1 MSSWVQK
8 TLNGRW
14 KARYRAPDGR
24 TRSKTWDRKTDAE
37 RWLRAELGRRDRG
50 EWVDPK
56 LGKTRFGEWAVTV
69 MGARLHTRAS
79 TQARDRS
86 YLDSLVLPTFGGF
99 ELRRITPADIQGWVS
114 KLDGAGYAAET
125 VHKAHAL
132 LQMILTAAV
141 DSDLLAR
148 SPVRGVKLP
157 RIERREM
164 RFLTREE
171 LGELLEAVPGRNRLL
186 VKTAAYTGL
195 RFGELAGLRPGDV
208 EPLRKKIITVRRGL
222 VEVSGRLHVEEPKT
236 PASRR
241 TVTLPAWLGEELA
254 FHLRGH
260 DTQYVFTAPRGGPL
274 RRSGFRSRVWVPATV
289 RADLTGV
296 RFHDLRHTHAAWLV
310 EAGKHPKVIQARLG
324 HASITTTLDRY
335 GHLMP
340 GLDEDAAEALPP
352 LPAPSPRPEVV
363 ELHP

>member
-1 MSSWVQK
+1 MSVQK
-8 TLNGRW
+8 TPNGRW
-14 KARYRAPDGR
+14 IARYRAPDGKV
-24 TRSKTWDRKTDAE
+24 RSKTWDRKTDAE
-37 RWLRAELGRRDRG
+37 RWRREELGRRDRG

-79 TQARDRS
+79 TRARDRS
-86 YLDSLVLPTFGGF
+86 VLDSLVMPTFSGF
-99 ELRRITPADIQGWVS
+99 ELRRITPADIQAWVS
-114 KLDGAGYAAET
+114 KLVAAGYAAET

-132 LQMILTAAV
+132 LRMILTAAV

-148 SPVRGVKLP
+148 SPARGVKLP

-164 RFLTREE
+164 RFLTPEE
-171 LGELLEAVPGRNRLL
+171 LSELLEAVPDRYRLL

-195 RFGELAGLRPGDV
+195 RFGELAGLRPRDV
-208 EPLRKKIITVRRGL
+208 EPLRKKIMVRRGL

-241 TVTLPAWLGEELA
+241 TVKIPAWLGEELA
-254 FHLRGH
+254 FHLAGT
-260 DTQYVFTAPRGGPL
+260 DALYVFTAPRAGPL

-289 RADLTGV
+289 QAGLKGL

-310 EAGKHPKVIQARLG
+310 GAGEHPKTIQGRLG
-324 HASITTTLDRY
+324 HASISTTLDTY
-335 GHLMP
+335 GHLMD
-340 GLDEDAAEALPP
+340 GLDEAAAEALPR
-352 LPAPSPRPEVV
+352 LPAHSPRAEVV

>member
-8 TLNGRW
+8 TPNGRW

-56 LGKTRFGEWAVTV
+56 LGKTRFGEWAETV
-69 MGARLHTRAS
+69 MGTRLHTRAS
-79 TQARDRS
+79 TRARDRS
-86 YLDSLVLPTFGGF
+86 VLDSLVLPTFGGF

-132 LQMILTAAV
+132 LGMILTAAV

-157 RIERREM
+157 RIERHEM
-164 RFLTREE
+164 RFLTTAE
-171 LGELLEAVPGRNRLL
+171 LSELLEAVPGRNRLL

-195 RFGELAGLRPGDV
+195 RFGELGGLAPPRCSNRCG
-208 EPLRKKIITVRRGL
+208 RSIMVRRGL

-241 TVTLPAWLGEELA
+241 TVKIPAWLGEELA
-254 FHLRGH
+254 FHLRRPRHTCMCSRLLRAG
-260 DTQYVFTAPRGGPL
+260 TAAAVGFPVPRVGARNGAGRPH
-274 RRSGFRSRVWVPATV
+274 RR
-289 RADLTGV
+289 L

-324 HASITTTLDRY
+324 HASITTTLDTLRAPDAR
-335 GHLMP
+335 P
-340 GLDEDAAEALPP
+340 G
-352 LPAPSPRPEVV
+352 
-363 ELHP
+363 

>member
-8 TLNGRW
+8 TQSGRW

-56 LGKTRFGEWAVTV
+56 LGKTRFGEWAETV

-99 ELRRITPADIQGWVS
+99 ELRRLTPADIEAWVS
-114 KLDGAGYAAET
+114 KLDGAGYAATT

-132 LQMILTAAV
+132 LRMILTAAV
-141 DSDLLAR
+141 ESDLLAR
-148 SPVRGVKLP
+148 SPARGVKLP
-157 RIERREM
+157 PIERREM
-164 RFLTREE
+164 RFLTPAE
-171 LGELLEAVPGRNRLL
+171 LSGLLEAVPDRYRLL

-208 EPLRKKIITVRRGL
+208 EPLRKTITVRRGL

-236 PASRR
+236 SASRR
-241 TVTLPAWLGEELA
+241 TIAIPAWLGEELA
-254 FHLRGH
+254 FHLAGH

-274 RRSGFRSRVWVPATV
+274 RRSGFRFRVWVPATV
-289 RADLTGV
+289 RADLEGL
-296 RFHDLRHTHAAWLV
+296 RFHDLRHTHAAWLIK
-310 EAGKHPKVIQARLG
+310 AGEHPKVIQARLG
-324 HASITTTLDRY
+324 HASISTTLDRY
-335 GHLMP
+335 GHLMD
-340 GLDEDAAEALPP
+340 GLDEAAAEALPR
-352 LPAPSPRPEVV
+352 LPAHYSRTEVV
-363 ELHP
+363 QLRP

>member
-1 MSSWVQK
+1 M
-8 TLNGRW
+8 
-14 KARYRAPDGR
+14 
-24 TRSKTWDRKTDAE
+24 
-37 RWLRAELGRRDRG
+37 
-50 EWVDPK
+50 
-56 LGKTRFGEWAVTV
+56 
-69 MGARLHTRAS
+69 
-79 TQARDRS
+79 
-86 YLDSLVLPTFGGF
+86 
-99 ELRRITPADIQGWVS
+99 S

-132 LQMILTAAV
+132 LRMILAAAV

-241 TVTLPAWLGEELA
+241 TVTIPAWLGEELA
-254 FHLRGH
+254 FHLRGQ
-260 DTQYVFTAPRGGPL
+260 DREYVFTAPRGGPL
-274 RRSGFRSRVWVPATV
+274 RRSGFRFRVWVPATV
-289 RADLTGV
+289 RADLEGL
-296 RFHDLRHTHAAWLV
+296 RFHDLRHTHAAWLIK
-310 EAGKHPKVIQARLG
+310 AGEHPKVIQARLG
-324 HASITTTLDRY
+324 HASISTTLDRY

-363 ELHP
+363 ELYP

>member
-1 MSSWVQK
+1 MSRWVQK
-8 TLNGRW
+8 TQSGRW
-14 KARYRAPDGR
+14 MARYRAADGK

-99 ELRRITPADIQGWVS
+99 ELRRLTPADIQGWVS
-114 KLDGAGYAAET
+114 KLDGAGYAATT

-148 SPVRGVKLP
+148 SPARGVKLP

-164 RFLTREE
+164 RFLTPAE
-171 LGELLEAVPGRNRLL
+171 LSGLLEAVPDRYRLL

-195 RFGELAGLRPGDV
+195 RFGELAGLRPRDV
-208 EPLRKKIITVRRGL
+208 EPLRKTITVRRGL

-236 PASRR
+236 SASRR
-241 TVTLPAWLGEELA
+241 TIAIPAWLGEELA
-254 FHLRGH
+254 FHLAGH
-260 DTQYVFTAPRGGPL
+260 DTQHVFTAPRGGPL
-274 RRSGFRSRVWVPATV
+274 RRSGFRFRVWVPATV
-289 RADLTGV
+289 RADLEGL
-296 RFHDLRHTHAAWLV
+296 RFHDLRHTHAAWLIK
-310 EAGKHPKVIQARLG
+310 AGEHPKVIQARLG
-324 HASITTTLDRY
+324 HASISTTLDRY
-335 GHLMP
+335 GHLMD
-340 GLDEDAAEALPP
+340 GLDEAAAEALPR
-352 LPAPSPRPEVV
+352 LPAHYSRTEVV
-363 ELHP
+363 QLRP